1 MENIIYPLVSVIV
14 VSLISL
20 IGVLTLSF
28 KAEKLKR
35 FLFLLVSLS
44 VGALLGDV
52 FLHLIPEISE
62 EGFQQYPIF
71 ILVGILLFFVLEKFL
86 RWRHCHDNDCKEH
99 NVAPIASINL
109 IGDLAHNII
118 DGMIIGASYLAGIGV
133 GITTTIAILLH
144 EIPQEIG
151 DFGVLL
157 HGGLTTKK
165 ALFYNFL
172 SACGAILGTI
182 LSLSLGGKIVGY
194 TQILLPITA
203 GGFLYIAGSDL
214 IPELHKENN
223 AKNSFWQLAFITL
236 GIALMYWL
244 TFLE

>member
-1 MENIIYPLVSVIV
+1 MENIVYPLVSVIT

-28 KAEKLKR
+28 KAEKLKK

-52 FLHLIPEISE
+52 FLHLLPEIGQDQS
-62 EGFQQYPIF
+62 IF
-71 ILVGILLFFVLEKFL
+71 ILLGILLFFILEKFL

-182 LSLSLGGKIVGY
+182 ISLSLGGKISGY